1 MKSRSGALAA
11 YTAMMLAEVCVLAV
25 AQALIGRTLGADFT
39 SQVLVLLAYPLTFLA
54 GRLAMRFSPRSV
66 LPVKAAGWIVVVLGV
81 SVAAFGELIGSDL
94 AQARP
99 EMVIGAALEV
109 ALAGLG
115 GWLGASL
122 SQTKFSYRRAVTR
135 FQAGILALLALAP
148 FAGGVA
154 IPVVLFVLFWAL
166 ALVLARWEDAR
177 GKAAGVLRP
186 LPAGGLPAS
195 VAAVAVLGGLVA
207 VFFTPGVAQT
217 VVNGLGDFAGLIGS
231 RGMPQT
237 AGEPIDIRFSCDFKP
252 EDEGFTLPGEPP
264 SGEPRPIDPVF
275 YWVAGG
281 LIVAAVGVA
290 LVFAIRRL
298 RRPTAPA
305 DEDDALVEAAGERLF
320 WREGLKRLLNRL
332 KDAWQRLRQWISQ
345 PARTAVDADAV
356 SVRAVYRRVLAWAAS
371 RGQPRLP
378 SQTPLEFARLL
389 TAAFPEK
396 VEEVAVITGA
406 YLEARYRRGFAD
418 PASPARAR
426 AAWESLRGGA
436 PPVEH
441 R

>member
-1 MKSRSGALAA
+1 
-11 YTAMMLAEVCVLAV
+11 MMLAEVCVMAV

-54 GRLAMRFSPRSV
+54 GRLAMRFSPRYV

-81 SVAAFGELIGSDL
+81 AVAAFGGLIGSDL

-109 ALAGLG
+109 ALAGFG
-115 GWLGASL
+115 GWLGTAL
-122 SQTKFSYRRAVTR
+122 SQAKFSYRRAVTR

-148 FAGGVA
+148 LAGGVV
-154 IPVVLFVLFWAL
+154 IPVVLFALFWAL

-177 GKAAGVLRP
+177 GKSAGVLRP
-186 LPAGGLPAS
+186 LPACGLPAS

-264 SGEPRPIDPVF
+264 SGEPRPIDPS
-275 YWVAGG
+275 G
-281 LIVAAVGVA
+281 LMSTCIYRITPAAEAKNIGLRYNTAYKCSRFSDINIHICRTQVGI
-290 LVFAIRRL
+290 LNSYYIR
-298 RRPTAPA
+298 PC
-305 DEDDALVEAAGERLF
+305 
-320 WREGLKRLLNRL
+320 
-332 KDAWQRLRQWISQ
+332 SQ
-345 PARTAVDADAV
+345 
-356 SVRAVYRRVLAWAAS
+356 
-371 RGQPRLP
+371 
-378 SQTPLEFARLL
+378 
-389 TAAFPEK
+389 
-396 VEEVAVITGA
+396 
-406 YLEARYRRGFAD
+406 
-418 PASPARAR
+418 
-426 AAWESLRGGA
+426 
-436 PPVEH
+436 
-441 R
+441 